1 MSNCPVSD
9 IDILLLVV
17 NKASFR
23 EASVVSLHLIFIFVR
38 LCVFRVSSCWFSQ
51 VFFSCFSKSVL
62 FRTKKLEQNELVLC
76 VLLLSCLTMPKPL
89 SKQSQEMIAKLIR
102 YFEQERDNRGPLLPL
117 GAVREVSLF
126 LAIFY
131 T

>member
-1 MSNCPVSD
+1 MSNCPDSD

-51 VFFSCFSKSVL
+51 VFFRSRCGCFSTSVL

-76 VLLLSCLTMPKPL
+76 VLLLSCL
-89 SKQSQEMIAKLIR
+89 
-102 YFEQERDNRGPLLPL
+102 
-117 GAVREVSLF
+117 
-126 LAIFY
+126 
-131 T
+131 

>member
-9 IDILLLVV
+9 IDILLLVL

-51 VFFSCFSKSVL
+51 VFFISLCGCFSKSVL
-62 FRTKKLEQNELVLC
+62 FTTKKLEQNELVLC
-76 VLLLSCLTMPKPL
+76 VLLLSCL
-89 SKQSQEMIAKLIR
+89 
-102 YFEQERDNRGPLLPL
+102 
-117 GAVREVSLF
+117 
-126 LAIFY
+126 
-131 T
+131 